1 MNPYRS
7 PWMTE
12 ELVLLRETARRFFK
26 DRVMPHQA
34 KWQQRHRIDREVWLE
49 AGRLGLLC
57 MSVPQQ
63 YGGHG
68 GTFAHEAVVIE
79 EQARACDTSFGFVPG
94 ALNAPQFF
102 LGTATH
108 EQLLKWMPDIA
119 SGEKMLSVCI
129 SEPDA
134 GTDVKALRATARRNG
149 DEYVLNG
156 GKIFITH
163 GQQAELSIV
172 AARTGGTGA
181 RGISLFMVET
191 RAHDGFRV
199 GKVLEKI
206 GQNGLDTCEIFL
218 DDVRVPAA
226 NLLGGKEGRGFG
238 QLMDVFQKERISIGI
253 AGVATAERAIELTI
267 EHAKNRK
274 MFGQTLWDFQNTR
287 FKLAECATEARVARI
302 FIDSLIDRIV
312 RGEPLDPSD
321 APMAKWWCSDRQW
334 RIIDDC
340 LQIFGGYGYMK
351 EFPIAQLFMDAR
363 VQRIY
368 GGSNEVMKEL
378 IARTM

>member
-12 ELVLLRETARRFFK
+12 ELDLLRETARRFFA
-26 DRVMPHQA
+26 DRVVPHQA
-34 KWQQRHRIDREVWLE
+34 KWQRQHQIDREVWRE

-57 MSVPQQ
+57 MSIPEQ

-68 GTFAHEAVVIE
+68 GTFAHECVVIE
-79 EQARACDTSFGFVPG
+79 EQAKACDTSFGFVPG
-94 ALNAPQFF
+94 ALNAPHF
-102 LGTATH
+102 LFGTATH
-108 EQLLKWMPDIA
+108 EQLLKWMPSIA
-119 SGEKMLSVCI
+119 RGEAMLSVCI

-134 GTDVKALRATARRNG
+134 GTDVKALRTIARRDG
-149 DEYVLNG
+149 DDYVLNG
-156 GKIFITH
+156 SKIFITH
-163 GQQAELSIV
+163 GRQAELSIV
-172 AARTGGTGA
+172 AARTGGHGA
-181 RGISLFMVET
+181 KGISLFMVDT
-191 RAHDGFRV
+191 RASDGFRV

-218 DDVRVPAA
+218 DDVRVPAGHLIGA
-226 NLLGGKEGRGFG
+226 EEGRGFG
-238 QLMDVFQKERISIGI
+238 QLMDVFQKERVSIGI
-253 AGVATAERAIELTI
+253 AGVATAERAIELTV

-287 FKLAECATEARVARI
+287 FKLAECATEARVARV
-302 FIDSLIDRIV
+302 FIDSLIERIA
-312 RGEPLDPSD
+312 RGESLEPSD

-334 RIIDDC
+334 RIVDEC

-368 GGSNEVMKEL
+368 GGSNEVMKDL